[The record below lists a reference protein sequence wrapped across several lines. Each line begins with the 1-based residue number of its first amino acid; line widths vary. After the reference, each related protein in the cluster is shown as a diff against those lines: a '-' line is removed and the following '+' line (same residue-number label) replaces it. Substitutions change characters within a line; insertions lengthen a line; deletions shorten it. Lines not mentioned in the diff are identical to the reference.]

1 MNIGWGSSR
10 RLLLCGSAVLGLL
23 ASGTHAL
30 AQSGNPPPAGTPAP
44 APAPSPPP
52 AAEPTPQPG
61 QDDIVVTAPTQQSS
75 IDRQT
80 YIVRDTAEARSAS
93 APDILARIPSIEVQQ
108 DGSVRLIG
116 AGTANVLID
125 GRRVSDPNTILRT
138 LQGSQIERVEVMTNP
153 GAQFPAQGTG
163 GIVNIIT
170 RRSSQN
176 GLGGSATATGG
187 SYGSYDL
194 RLSPTYG
201 AGNWTFTGNLG
212 TGDGGRRARYARERF
227 TLTPGGPVL
236 DTSEE
241 GRERQDFTYY
251 YGTGTAT
258 YRPTDHRSITLSG
271 TAAHTDFTLS
281 RISTLTDAAVAGG
294 SADLV
299 STTRSNFDYRDL
311 GLDYR
316 GTTARAGEALTG
328 SVKWTHFGAGS
339 VNLFASDPAAAPTS
353 QFRQTGNFA
362 EDNFT
367 AKADYVRPFGGPR
380 RLSFGVQYVWNA
392 DRQTQNA
399 LGSLPDG
406 SPFAAS
412 SLVDGSWVEY
422 SAYVTY
428 QFGLAGFT
436 VLPGLRVERREY
448 DLGGTTGQ
456 PDLRTT
462 HVFPSFHMER
472 PLAQWL
478 QSDFSYSRRVTYPGI
493 QQLDPALAFQDATTA
508 QAGNPLLRPQF
519 TDSYEGKLHAQLT
532 HHSIDLTIFRR
543 ATDDVLS
550 QRGELDPNGVLV
562 FRPVNFGSQVLTGA
576 ELAARGPLLPGL
588 RYVLTANVADNG
600 LDQDGNGPLR
610 MRHSS
615 TWSGTAQLEYKDGQD
630 GRRGSDRVNLTLRY
644 FGPNDTGFSRT
655 ATIAVGGVT
664 WTHGITDR
672 LQSVATV
679 QQVVLVDRFES
690 VTTGATSQ
698 SREFRYPAW
707 GRVSF
712 SLTWSFRPP
721 GQGPQVRQQ
730 PSGPPPIPGGPG

>member
-1 MNIGWGSSR
+1 
-10 RLLLCGSAVLGLL
+10 LCGSAVLALL
-23 ASGTHAL
+23 VPSTNAW
-30 AQSGNPPPAGTPAP
+30 AQSGNPPPPSPAPAP
-44 APAPSPPP
+44 APAPSPP
-52 AAEPTPQPG
+52 AAATEPPPQPG
-61 QDDIVVTAPTQQSS
+61 QDDIVVTAPTQQTS

-176 GLGGSATATGG
+176 GLGGSATASGG

-201 AGNWTFTGNLG
+201 SGNWTFTGNLG
-212 TGDGGRRARYARERF
+212 TGEGERHARYARERF

-236 DTSEE
+236 DSSEA
-241 GRERQDFTYY
+241 GRERQHYHYY
-251 YGTGTAT
+251 YGAGTASW
-258 YRPTDHRSITLSG
+258 RPTDHRTFTLSG
-271 TAAHTDFTLS
+271 TVAHTDFSLGRDS
-281 RISTLTDAAVAGG
+281 DLVDAAIAGG
-294 SADLV
+294 GAAQS
-299 STTRSNFDYRDL
+299 STTRSHFDYRDL

-328 SVKWTHFGAGS
+328 SVKYTRFGADS
-339 VNLFASDPAAAPTS
+339 VNLFATDPLAGPDRL
-353 QFRQTGNFA
+353 FRQDGSFS
-362 EDNFT
+362 EDNWT
-367 AKADYVRPFGGPR
+367 LKADYVRPFGGPR
-380 RLSFGVQYVWNA
+380 RLSFGAQLITNSN
-392 DRQTQNA
+392 RQTQSA
-399 LGSLPDG
+399 SGTLPSG
-406 SPFAAS
+406 PFAAS
-412 SLVDGSWVEY
+412 SLVDGSWIEY
-422 SAYVTY
+422 AGYVTY
-428 QFGLAGFT
+428 QFGVAGFT

-472 PLAQWL
+472 TLAQWL
-478 QSDFSYSRRVTYPGI
+478 QSDFSYSRRVTYPVI
-493 QQLDPALAFQDATTA
+493 PQLDPALVFADATTA
-508 QAGNPLLRPQF
+508 QGGNPLLRPQF
-519 TDSYEGKLHAQLT
+519 TDSYEFKLHAQVV
-532 HHSIDLTIFRR
+532 HHNFDLTLFRR
-543 ATDDVLS
+543 STDDVLS
-550 QRGELDPNGVLV
+550 QRGELDANGVLV
-562 FRPVNFGSQVLTGA
+562 VRPLNFGSQVLTGG

-610 MRHSS
+610 MRHGI
-615 TWSGTAQLEYKDGQD
+615 TWGGTAQLEYKDGQD
-630 GRRGSDRVNLTLRY
+630 GRRGSDRVNLNIRY

-655 ATIAVGGVT
+655 STIAVGGVT

-679 QQVVLVDRFES
+679 QQVLLVDGWET
-690 VTTGATSQ
+690 VTTGATSL
-698 SREFRYPAW
+698 SREFRHPAW

-712 SLTWSFRPP
+712 ALTWSFRPP

-730 PSGPPPIPGGPG
+730 QGGAPPIPGAGGPG